1 MTESISLFVI
11 MPYSIG
17 KNRVASSPNSRKIKV
32 FLQIYPHPLLKLW
45 GTDIT
50 KQAGGRVLSI
60 SQDKFTIRN
69 YLSPKKYG
77 TYFCLSLSCS
87 SLWQLAHNKI
97 QLSNSFLIL
106 LKDHRLILPKLT
118 SFVVGSI

>member
-17 KNRVASSPNSRKIKV
+17 KNRVASSPNSKKIKV
-32 FLQIYPHPLLKLW
+32 FFYKHPSPLSKLL
-45 GTDIT
+45 GADIT

-69 YLSPKKYG
+69 YLSQKKYE
-77 TYFCLSLSCS
+77 TYFLHMYLT
-87 SLWQLAHNKI
+87 WAGDR
-97 QLSNSFLIL
+97 SNHS
-106 LKDHRLILPKLT
+106 PLT
-118 SFVVGSI
+118 C